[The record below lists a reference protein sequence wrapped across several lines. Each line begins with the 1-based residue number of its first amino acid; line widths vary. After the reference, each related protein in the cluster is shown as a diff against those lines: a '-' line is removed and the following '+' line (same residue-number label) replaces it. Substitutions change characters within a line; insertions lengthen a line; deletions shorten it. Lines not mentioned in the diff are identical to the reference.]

1 MPLQQ
6 HFCQFFLVAYFLE
19 EEKNKLLTVFV
30 LRQKPTSQLLEKHS
44 YILVED
50 AQCRVI
56 SLANPWRPPFLA
68 LQHSGLSSVTFSFCT
83 AMLEF
88 HRSGWQLQF
97 HGSPGPQPLMETDLQ
112 EHMEG
117 FSQNISLSPQLGT
130 YQLG

>member
-6 HFCQFFLVAYFLE
+6 HFCQFILVTYFLE
-19 EEKNKLLTVFV
+19 EEKNKLLTAFV

-44 YILVED
+44 YILVQD
-50 AQCRVI
+50 AQCRAI
-56 SLANPWRPPFLA
+56 SQASPQRPLFLP
-68 LQHSGLSSVTFSFCT
+68 LQHSGLSSVTFNFCT

-97 HGSPGPQPLMETDLQ
+97 HGSPGPQQSMETDLQ

-117 FSQNISLSPQLGT
+117 FSQSISLSPQLGT